1 MSRWR
6 ILVASSLVVIP
17 FVVLACLGSYFLWI
31 HGWTLLA
38 WWPMVACML
47 LGYSLALYWHRRKQ
61 LLQPAD
67 EPPLYWTDRDREAW
81 RLVQARAEQ
90 GVKAGPDKLTEFQYY
105 VQTAQDLAQELAHF
119 YYPRAMDPISSV
131 TIPELLAV
139 IELASQDLAEMVDNY
154 LPGGHL
160 LTINHWRN
168 ARKLADWYQTASN
181 IYWVASALFSP
192 INTGLRFL
200 SSKVALTRPLQ
211 MLQED
216 LVAWFF
222 MAYVHRLGTYLI
234 ELNSGRL
241 RVGAR
246 RYRELQRALIQTQET
261 IAAPGVPETGEQKT
275 EDRGQKTEDRGQVEA
290 ADQVRQVALTIM
302 GQVKAGKSSLINA
315 LLGEQR
321 AKTDVLPTTAEVTR
335 YELRPEGVPT
345 RLVLFDTVGYGHAGP
360 RADQLR
366 ATEESARQSD
376 LLLLVLHARNPARQA
391 DLELLQKLRAWFASQ
406 PELKMPPVLGVL
418 THIDLLSPAME
429 WAPPYDWVDPHRPKE
444 QQIHAAWDALR
455 EQLGEYLVG
464 IVPVCLAPGRIY
476 GLEEWFLP
484 TLSELLDEAHAV
496 AFLRCLRAEANLRK
510 VRKVFHQLV
519 GAGKQAAKVLWR
531 HRTGERMK
539 DEG

>member
-6 ILVASSLVVIP
+6 ILVASSLVAIP
-17 FVVLACLGSYFLWI
+17 FVVLACVGSYFLWKN
-31 HGWTLLA
+31 GWALLF

-61 LLQPAD
+61 LLRPAD
-67 EPPLYWTDRDREAW
+67 EIPPLYWTDRDREAW

-90 GVKAGPDKLTEFQYY
+90 GVKLGPEKLTEFQTY
-105 VQTAQDLAQELAHF
+105 VQIGQELAQELARF
-119 YYPRAMDPISSV
+119 YHPRAKDPVGAV

-139 IELASQDLAEMVDNY
+139 IELAAQDLAEMVDNY
-154 LPGGHL
+154 LPAGHL
-160 LTINHWRN
+160 LTIDHWRN
-168 ARKLADWYQTASN
+168 ARKVADWYQTASN

-200 SSKVALTRPLQ
+200 SSKIALSRPLQ

-234 ELNSGRL
+234 DLNSGRL

-246 RYRELQRALIQTQET
+246 RYRELQRAQVQPQEAV
-261 IAAPGVPETGEQKT
+261 AAPGVPAEPEP
-275 EDRGQKTEDRGQVEA
+275 VEA
-290 ADQVRQVALTIM
+290 ADEVRQVALTVI

-321 AKTDVLPTTAEVTR
+321 AKTDVLPATAEVTR
-335 YELRPEGVPT
+335 YELRPEGIPT
-345 RLVLFDTVGYGHAGP
+345 QLVVFDTVGYGHAGP
-360 RADQLR
+360 REDQLR
-366 ATEESARQSD
+366 ATEDSARQSD

-429 WAPPYDWVDPHRPKE
+429 WAPPYNWIEPHRPKE
-444 QQIHAAWDALR
+444 QQIHAAWNALR

-464 IVPVCLAPGRIY
+464 IVPVCLVPGKIY
-476 GLEEWFLP
+476 GIEEWFLP
-484 TLSELLDEAHAV
+484 TLLELLDDAHAV

-510 VRKVFHQLV
+510 VRKVLHQVL
-519 GAGKQAAKVLWR
+519 GAGKQAAKALWR
-531 HRTGERMK
+531 ERIRH
-539 DEG
+539 